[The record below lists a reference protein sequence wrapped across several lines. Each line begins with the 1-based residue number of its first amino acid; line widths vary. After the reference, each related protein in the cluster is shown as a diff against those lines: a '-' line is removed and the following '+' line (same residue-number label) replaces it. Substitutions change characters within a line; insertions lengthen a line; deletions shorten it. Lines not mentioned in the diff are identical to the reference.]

1 MMWLKNRG
9 AAFETRAIALED
21 TQTYTALRSI
31 YRSHIKASLLNLASG
46 IARAALERYQKCL
59 CRIAPTHCG
68 LGVTWEVTFFITSGQ
83 QIYHRITIPQRDT
96 TPQHLGKAYSLVY
109 PKCAHG

>member
-46 IARAALERYQKCL
+46 IARAALERSPC
-59 CRIAPTHCG
+59 
-68 LGVTWEVTFFITSGQ
+68 TFFMCKEYI
-83 QIYHRITIPQRDT
+83 
-96 TPQHLGKAYSLVY
+96 
-109 PKCAHG
+109 AHAVSSWS